1 MNLAY
6 KALATVLPI
15 VASVVARKI
24 SDGTWKFTTG
34 KSAQNPDDPEVGFK
48 EAAAFAI
55 LSGAVVGV
63 MRMLANRQA
72 SHVYMK
78 QNGKLPPDL
87 QKKLGLTDEQA
98 REKAQAKLKAEQDKT
113 TAKKAAKR

>member
-15 VASVVARKI
+15 VASVVASKV
-24 SDGTWKFTTG
+24 SDGTWKLTTG
-34 KSAQNPDDPEVGFK
+34 RSAQNPDDPEVGIK
-48 EAAAFAI
+48 EAAAFAL

-63 MRMLANRQA
+63 AKMLANRQA

-78 QNGKLPPDL
+78 QQGKLPPEL
-87 QKKLGLTDEQA
+87 TKRLGLTDQQSA
-98 REKAQAKLKAEQDKT
+98 EKAQAKLQAE
-113 TAKKAAKR
+113 AEKKAAKKAKKR